1 MKTIYVTDLDGTL
14 LNDKSEISIRSKML
28 LNELASKGALIT
40 FATAR
45 TPATVVEIFKG
56 VELNLPGIVMTGAAT
71 YDLRK
76 NKYGNMKFLDKE
88 VAVKALEIFSHYDIS
103 PFVYSWYP
111 GNILH
116 AFHPDDIREHEK
128 SFYELRRDKRL
139 KQFHIGENPD
149 EWALGHALLIFSI
162 AERKDLEPVTLT
174 LSDAI
179 GYPVSYYNDIIS
191 PNHGFIEIFGKDV
204 SKASAILELK
214 KELSAERVVVFGDN
228 LNDIPMFSVADLSV
242 AVENSFPE
250 VKEKADIV
258 IGNNIDDSVME
269 YIYKDYTERNGMAE

>member
-14 LNDKSEISIRSKML
+14 LNDKSEISSRSKML

-71 YDLRK
+71 YDLRE
-76 NKYGNMKFLDKE
+76 NKYGNMKFLDKK

-139 KQFHIGENPD
+139 KQFHIGENPE
-149 EWALGHALLIFSI
+149 EWALEHALLIFSI

-269 YIYKDYTERNGMAE
+269 YIYKDYTEGNGMAE